1 MAVTLPPQKK
11 KDLPNPSE
19 SVINAKTS
27 ERKIREVINR
37 GGSTTEVSRQSSK
50 EKVVLKGINVKFTV
64 GEIDTIKALRS
75 MRPIENRNS
84 SKMSVSLH
92 DWIVEAVQEKI
103 KKDAKKYNLS
113 V

>member
-11 KDLPNPSE
+11 KDLPILNEPVVNTKASE
-19 SVINAKTS
+19 K
-27 ERKIREVINR
+27 KIRDVINR
-37 GGSTTEVSRQSSK
+37 GGSITEVSRQRNI
-50 EKVVLKGINVKFTV
+50 EKVELKGINVKFTV
-64 GEIDTIKALRS
+64 GEIDTIKALRGI
-75 MRPIENRNS
+75 RPVENRNS

-103 KKDAKKYNLS
+103 KRDVKKYNLS